1 MASNCSEFR
10 DLLDNDGRFR
20 AHPLGDLTD
29 ALAVIQYTGG
39 TTGQPKGAMLTHA
52 NLSAACA
59 QYLETTHVGPNPL
72 VEGEERTL
80 CVLPLFHIYALSVLL
95 VLGLR
100 LGAEIVLHPRF
111 DPPAALKD
119 IVQKKITVYVGVPTM
134 HIAML
139 NLPDVRPENFSSIKQ
154 CSSGGAPLPYAVQ
167 QDFEK
172 LVGCRLAEGWGMSE
186 TSPTGTFTP
195 NAGEARPG
203 SCGIPLPGIEF
214 KFINVDD
221 PTREV
226 ALGERGEMC
235 IKGPNVMKGYW
246 KKPEATA
253 AAMTEDGYL
262 RTGDVAIMAE
272 DGYVTIVDRIK
283 DMLLVG
289 GFNVYP
295 RNIEEAIYQHPAVE
309 EAGVIGVPDAYRGEK
324 PKAFV
329 KLKAGSPPLTFEE
342 LKAFLKD
349 RLARH
354 EMIGELELCD
364 DLPKTGAGK
373 ISKKDLREAEER
385 RRAA

>member
-1 MASNCSEFR
+1 
-10 DLLDNDGRFR
+10 
-20 AHPLGDLTD
+20 
-29 ALAVIQYTGG
+29 
-39 TTGQPKGAMLTHA
+39 MLTHA

-139 NLPDVRPENFSSIKQ
+139 NLPGVRPENFSIKQ

-214 KFINVDD
+214 KFIDVDD

-253 AAMTEDGYL
+253 AAITEDGYL

-295 RNIEEAIYQHPAVE
+295 EHRGGDLPAS
-309 EAGVIGVPDAYRGEK
+309 RGRGGRSDRRSRRLSWR
-324 PKAFV
+324 KAEG
-329 KLKAGSPPLTFEE
+329 LRQTEG
-342 LKAFLKD
+342 
-349 RLARH
+349 RLAAPDVRAA
-354 EMIGELELCD
+354 EGVSERPARPARD
-364 DLPKTGAGK
+364 D
-373 ISKKDLREAEER
+373 
-385 RRAA
+385 RRAGALRRPAEDRGRQDLEEGLARGRGAAARRLIRGAARPGDDRPMGYTTHFSERFPGKAPPSVSTRPKG